1 MLRERR
7 SLERARGQSSQVV
20 ADWLDYPT
28 AFTWLLKGEWSG
40 HTAQILV
47 AVALWIAVPLTV
59 GLVRT
64 VRREIN

>member
-1 MLRERR
+1 M
-7 SLERARGQSSQVV
+7 V

-28 AFTWLLKGEWSG
+28 AFTRLLTGEWSG
-40 HTAQILV
+40 HAAQILL
-47 AVALWIAVPLTV
+47 AVLFWIANPLAV